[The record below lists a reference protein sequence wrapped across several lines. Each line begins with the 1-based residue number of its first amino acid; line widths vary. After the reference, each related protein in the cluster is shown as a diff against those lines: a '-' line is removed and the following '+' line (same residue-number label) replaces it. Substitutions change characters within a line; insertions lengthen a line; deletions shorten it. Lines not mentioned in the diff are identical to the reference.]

1 MTLVVVVTSIT
12 IAVVVAITRDLVLLP
27 LHVTVAV
34 ECCHNRQILSADRF
48 NGHSQISLLTGPSP
62 FDLLILITRSR
73 HEASSL
79 AYCSSYCFIRSLKAP
94 CNSWKLLSLPLFLSN
109 A

>member
-1 MTLVVVVTSIT
+1 MILVVVVTSIT

-34 ECCHNRQILSADRF
+34 ECCHNRQILSVDRF
-48 NGHSQISLLTGPSP
+48 NAHSWISLLTGPS
-62 FDLLILITRSR
+62 LLILITRSR
-73 HEASSL
+73 HEASPL

-94 CNSWKLLSLPLFLSN
+94 CNSWKVLSLPFFLSN